1 MAIRYDDPY
10 EDWGISYDTPAE
22 PAPAAEPAEY
32 PAQGDF
38 KPIDWTTKD
47 WMQNAIVSSGLQ
59 DSPLAQTL
67 GYSPAADSQKA
78 YEQSAGRLDVPKED
92 NVFERISG
100 KLGKGVSDAFDK
112 DPLKFLE
119 MGLGGIAGVYK
130 AKQAR
135 DAAAMQSQSAVDVVH
150 AKAAAEKDAQDRYAA
165 SFSLKK
171 RAPVVAKPLT
181 RMNGAQVWD
190 ANGRLKG

>member
-1 MAIRYDDPY
+1 MAQRYDDPY
-10 EDWGISYDTPAE
+10 EEWGISYDTPAD
-22 PAPAAEPAEY
+22 PAPSAPAEY

-38 KPIDWTTKD
+38 KPVDWTTSD
-47 WMQNAIVSSGLQ
+47 WMQNAIVASGLQ

-78 YEQSAGRLDVPKED
+78 YEQAAGRLDIPKED
-92 NVFERISG
+92 NVIERVFG
-100 KLGKGVSDAFDK
+100 KLGKGVSDAYDK

-119 MGLGGIAGVYK
+119 MGLGGLAGVYK
-130 AKQAR
+130 AKQAKE
-135 DAAAMQSQSAVDVVH
+135 AAAATAQGRVDEVK

-171 RAPVVAKPLT
+171 RAPIVAKPLT
-181 RMNGAQVWD
+181 RMDGSQVYD

>member
-1 MAIRYDDPY
+1 MAQRYDDPY
-10 EDWGISYDTPAE
+10 EEWGISYDTPAD
-22 PAPAAEPAEY
+22 PAPSAPAEY

-38 KPIDWTTKD
+38 KPVDWTTSD
-47 WMQNAIVSSGLQ
+47 WMQNAIVASGLQ

-78 YEQSAGRLDVPKED
+78 YEQAAGRLDTPKDENIFD
-92 NVFERISG
+92 RLSSRM
-100 KLGKGVSDAFDK
+100 GKGLSDAYDK

-119 MGLGGIAGVYK
+119 MGLGAVGGLYK

-135 DAAAMQSQSAVDVVH
+135 DAAAMQSQSAVEVVK
-150 AKAAAEKDAQDRYAA
+150 AKAAAEKEAQDRYNA
-165 SFSLKK
+165 SFSTYGK
-171 RAPVVAKPLT
+171 RGPTVAKPLT